1 MAKTATIYTTYK
13 CAGDGESDTYVG
25 STFTNVNSPGQQS
38 YVNLSSGDN
47 TLTPPPSTVAA
58 KGLLI
63 IPPSTNVVAVTLK
76 GNAADTGIALRP
88 NDETKLLFP
97 DAGPGTIILNAA
109 SAIAGVR
116 LIWY

>member
-13 CAGDGESDTYVG
+13 MSGDGETETYVG
-25 STFTNVNSPGQQS
+25 TTFTNTNSPGQS
-38 YVNLSSGDN
+38 GYVNLSSGDN
-47 TLTPPPSTVAA
+47 TLTPPPAGVVA

-63 IPPSTNVVAVTLK
+63 IPPAANIVAITLK
-76 GNAADTGIALRP
+76 GNAADTGVALRP
-88 NDETKLLFP
+88 NEETRLPFP